1 MLCHFERYKR
11 IDYAPV
17 VWGVLSKENRAMK
30 VILLDYVYKHGVAG
44 EVINVADGFA
54 RNFLIPTNLA
64 VKATPGALKRAAG
77 LREQA
82 VARRAALENRLNEL
96 AKIIDGVELFFERR
110 AASTGKLFG
119 SVTTQEIADALME
132 ETEVDINRRRI
143 SQQPLREIGTHEV
156 PVRLGT
162 ETSPVLKVTIVRE
175 GELVEYLRKRKAAEG
190 GEEVDA
196 DESEPVAEEVAFTS
210 GDSTE
215 VLPLSVVEAALEAG
229 QAAEAEAESVE
240 AESVEAEAEEDDST
254 GEEPAPEA

>member
-1 MLCHFERYKR
+1 
-11 IDYAPV
+11 
-17 VWGVLSKENRAMK
+17 MK

-44 EVINVADGFA
+44 EVIRVADGFA
-54 RNFLIPTNLA
+54 RNYLIPKKLA
-64 VKATPGALKRAAG
+64 VKATPGALKRASG

-82 VARRAALENRLNEL
+82 VARRAALEDRLNEL
-96 AKIIDGVELFFERR
+96 GRIIDGVELFFERR

-132 ETEVDINRRRI
+132 KTQVDINRRRI

-175 GELVEYLRKRKAAEG
+175 GELVDYLRKRQAAEG
-190 GEEVDA
+190 GV
-196 DESEPVAEEVAFTS
+196 VTAEEAEATEGEVEFAS

-215 VLPLSVVEAALEAG
+215 VLPLSMVDAALEAG
-229 QAAEAEAESVE
+229 RAAEAEASES
-240 AESVEAEAEEDDST
+240 A
-254 GEEPAPEA
+254 GEEPTPEA

>member
-1 MLCHFERYKR
+1 
-11 IDYAPV
+11 
-17 VWGVLSKENRAMK
+17 MK

-54 RNFLIPTNLA
+54 RNFLIPKNLA
-64 VKATPGALKRAAG
+64 VKATPGALKRAVG

-82 VARRAALENRLNEL
+82 VARRAALENKLNEL

-132 ETEVDINRRRI
+132 KTEVDINRRRI

-162 ETSPVLKVTIVRE
+162 ETSPTLKVTIVRE
-175 GELVEYLRKRKAAEG
+175 GELVEYLRKREAAEA
-190 GEEVDA
+190 GEDVDA
-196 DESEPVAEEVAFTS
+196 DESEEEAEEIEFTS

-215 VLPLSVVEAALEAG
+215 VLPLSAVEAALEAG
-229 QAAEAEAESVE
+229 QAAEAAAEA
-240 AESVEAEAEEDDST
+240 VEAEAEEDDST